1 LYAIA
6 PLLTSAYLTIG
17 GGIIMGVVIM
27 GLLMTTGLL
36 RSLGLEKAF

>member
-1 LYAIA
+1 
-6 PLLTSAYLTIG
+6 
-17 GGIIMGVVIM
+17 MGVVIM